1 MRIEPIYHAV
11 TQRVDKM
18 KRAYFLA
25 SDERKFSQTFDM
37 PLRHRLRLYRHGF
50 MSRAAALY
58 DITRPNAY
66 LSDFAR
72 YIYTPEI
79 NGDWSVFLNNKLAF
93 HYLLSDHEEHR
104 ANVYAVLQ
112 NGRAHPLRG
121 SRKGAGEK
129 TAGKNASDWVRDC
142 LDREEKIVI
151 KPITGGGGENIC
163 LCQDLGGRY
172 TVNGTVYSP
181 SEFEQLVNDLD
192 EYLVSEFIEQAAY
205 ATEIYPSTPNTI
217 RVLTMIDPVTD
228 EPFIAMAVHRIGSD
242 ASGCLDNVEQGGFA
256 TEVDRETGSLSA
268 AAQWQEGTLEWYR
281 THPDTDTRIADT
293 QVPGWESIRARL
305 LSIADELSYIPYI
318 GWDILVT
325 GPGEFRIIEGNDH
338 SDVEFLQVHWPLLTD
353 ERVRRF
359 YEAHGV
365 IK

>member
-1 MRIEPIYHAV
+1 MRIKPFYHAV

-18 KRAYFLA
+18 KRLYFLI

-37 PLRHRLRLYRHGF
+37 PLSHRLRLYTYGF

-58 DITRPNAY
+58 DTTRPNAY

-79 NGDWSVFLNNKLAF
+79 NGDWGVFLNNKLAF
-93 HYLLSDHEEHR
+93 HYLLSNHDKYR
-104 ANVYAVLQ
+104 ADVYAVLQ
-112 NGRAHPLRG
+112 NGRAHPLPA
-121 SRKGAGEK
+121 SRKGAGEN
-129 TAGKNASDWVRDC
+129 TAGKNAGDWVRNC
-142 LDREEKIVI
+142 LDREGKIVI
-151 KPITGGGGENIC
+151 KPTTGGGGKNVC
-163 LCQDLGGRY
+163 LCQDLGDRY
-172 TVNGTVYSP
+172 IVNGTVYSP
-181 SEFEQLVNDLD
+181 SEFDQLVNDLD
-192 EYLVSEFIEQAAY
+192 EYLVSEFIEQATY
-205 ATEIYPSTPNTI
+205 ATEIYPSAPNTI

-256 TEVDRETGSLSA
+256 TEVDRETGRLSA
-268 AAQWQEGTLEWYR
+268 AAQWQEGSLEWY
-281 THPDTDTRIADT
+281 TAHPDTDTRIADT
-293 QVPGWESIRARL
+293 QVPGWESIRSRL

-318 GWDILVT
+318 GWDIIVT
-325 GPGEFRIIEGNDH
+325 GPGEFRIVEGNDH